1 MIAAVLSI
9 GTELTRGELINS
21 NAAWL
26 AEQLTA
32 LGFEVRVHVTI
43 DDDIERIVTA
53 ILGLAAEHKIVLCT
67 GGLGPTTDDL
77 TTEAVAR
84 ALGVPLLRD
93 PASLDRLR
101 SLFAA
106 RGRVMPATNEKQADF
121 PQGAEVLAND
131 VGTAPGFSV
140 NLGACRLFFTPG
152 VPREMKH
159 LWEERI
165 LPRIADLAVRK
176 SYQIHFRTFGLP
188 ESQIGQMLEGV
199 EAMFPGVVIGYRA
212 SFPEIEL
219 KVLARAQDARSAER
233 LAERAGEEVKRRV
246 GEVIFGGREDTFA
259 GAIGRTLRDRGVTLA
274 VAESCTGGLVGS
286 MLTSVPGSSDY
297 LLLDA
302 VVYSNSAK
310 TSVLGVGE
318 ETLRAYGAV
327 SEETA
332 IAMVNGVLRVS
343 SADIGVSIT
352 GIAGP
357 GGGSDEKPVG
367 TVWIAVGSRAGAMF
381 ARHFKFLG
389 PREYVRQLA
398 AYSALKMVQKLA
410 LGVEP

>member
-26 AEQLTA
+26 SEQLTT

-43 DDDIERIVTA
+43 DDDVAHIVAA
-53 ILGLAAEHKIVLCT
+53 IAGLAAEHKIVVCT

-84 ALGVPLLRD
+84 ALGVPLVRD
-93 PASLDRLR
+93 HASLDRIR
-101 SLFAA
+101 GMFAS
-106 RGRVMPATNEKQADF
+106 RGRVMAPTNEKQADF
-121 PQGAEVLAND
+121 PEGAEVLQND
-131 VGTAPGFSV
+131 LGSAPGFGV
-140 NLGACRLFFTPG
+140 MLGGCRMFFMPG

-159 LWEERI
+159 LWDERI
-165 LPRIADLAVRK
+165 LPRIAELAVK
-176 SYQIHFRTFGLP
+176 NSHQIHLRTFGLP
-188 ESQIGQMLEGV
+188 ESQLGQMLEGV
-199 EAMFPGVVIGYRA
+199 EAQFPGVVIGYRA

-219 KVLARAQDARSAER
+219 KVFARANDARAAER
-233 LAERAGEEVKRRV
+233 LSERAAEEVKRRV
-246 GEVIFGGREDTFA
+246 GDAIFGGREDTFA
-259 GAIGRTLRDRGVTLA
+259 GAVGRTLRDRGLTLA

-332 IAMVNGVLRVS
+332 IAMVNGVLRMS
-343 SADIGVSIT
+343 TADIGVSIT

-357 GGGSDEKPVG
+357 GGGTDEKPVG

-381 ARHFKFLG
+381 ARRFKFWG
-389 PREYVRQLA
+389 GREWVRQLS
-398 AYSALKMVQKLA
+398 AYSSLKMVQKLA